1 LLFQAHDRL
10 AELEGESLAKL
21 AELETE
27 LGAIRAERDELLEGR
42 RQVDEEVNTLRRAV
56 MQQQQE
62 SQNRQSMLESK
73 IMELET
79 LTRTLPRGML

>member
-1 LLFQAHDRL
+1 MQAHERL
-10 AELEGESLAKL
+10 AEVEGESLAKL

-62 SQNRQSMLESK
+62 SQNRQSMLENK

-79 LTRTLPRGML
+79 LTRTLPRGMV